1 MSSRPLPSTTLHP
14 YLCRVLAP
22 ARLTWLAC
30 HSGRTPRT
38 NRACRPPFLS
48 CPNAVHASISSK
60 YDPRYVR
67 HTPCRLIARSLNA
80 RAGCIG
86 SITANLPIE
95 FDNGT
100 TPVCTRLYV
109 YPGES
114 LAAALIGA
122 EPRELV
128 TPGPTPDGVGKET
141 ALLMTADPPRPALPR
156 LSAAAAEVVY
166 GQVGSRRIYDH
177 VRPDSPVPV
186 PCPARAAPL
195 SGRAWNPSGHA
206 QSGRPVWAESAGR
219 HYGAGDA
226 AGAPFPARECG
237 RERQQPG
244 RRPWRTQRD
253 GRVRWQG
260 QPPASE
266 RTRCSL
272 NARRYDACSAAQTQ
286 PSGPCSRGPPAHPPA
301 RPPRPI
307 AASRQRRPTFGTIS
321 H

>member
-86 SITANLPIE
+86 SITANLPI
-95 FDNGT
+95 DLGNGT
-100 TPVCTRLYV
+100 ARRPYV

-128 TPGPTPDGVGKET
+128 TSAWAPTPDGACKET
-141 ALLMTADPPRPALPR
+141 AWTRSQGPCCWARKR
-156 LSAAAAEVVY
+156 LNDKQTY
-166 GQVGSRRIYDH
+166 
-177 VRPDSPVPV
+177 
-186 PCPARAAPL
+186 
-195 SGRAWNPSGHA
+195 
-206 QSGRPVWAESAGR
+206 
-219 HYGAGDA
+219 
-226 AGAPFPARECG
+226 F
-237 RERQQPG
+237 PG
-244 RRPWRTQRD
+244 RW
-253 GRVRWQG
+253 
-260 QPPASE
+260 
-266 RTRCSL
+266 SL
-272 NARRYDACSAAQTQ
+272 YS
-286 PSGPCSRGPPAHPPA
+286 S
-301 RPPRPI
+301 
-307 AASRQRRPTFGTIS
+307 
-321 H
+321 